1 MSSHDI
7 RLVATFSIFLLWLKV
22 FDWFRLFEPTSF
34 YYKLV
39 VATFIDI
46 KEFMILF
53 ITALCM
59 VGSSMYIL
67 EMSRDKSHSEIIT
80 SLASHFLLDAIY
92 NQYLLALGPEAGE
105 GFDDHPN
112 ALLLYL
118 FFIFASFFLTIV
130 FLNMLIAIMGN
141 TFSFVIERKM
151 QYALMTKL
159 SIMSEYYFVID
170 ARNPE
175 QDNNNHLFVVMPVAD
190 EDDQENEAW
199 EGGFSFLKN
208 ILRAEIK

>member
-1 MSSHDI
+1 
-7 RLVATFSIFLLWLKV
+7 
-22 FDWFRLFEPTSF
+22 
-34 YYKLV
+34 
-39 VATFIDI
+39 
-46 KEFMILF
+46 
-53 ITALCM
+53 M

-67 EMSRDKSHSEIIT
+67 EMSRERDKSEIIT
-80 SLASHFLLDAIY
+80 SLAGHFMLDAIY
-92 NQYLLALGPEAGE
+92 SQYLQSLGPEAGE
-105 GFDDHPN
+105 GFDDHPK

-141 TFSFVIERKM
+141 TFSFVIERKL

-175 QDNNNHLFVVMPVAD
+175 
-190 EDDQENEAW
+190 
-199 EGGFSFLKN
+199 
-208 ILRAEIK
+208 